1 MATAV
6 SLLIGH
12 IGGAPFMRKIDRHLG
27 APRRSRVAT
36 ILIVGALVGLAP
48 AVSTYASTEQD
59 LIRTMRAMS
68 GALLQIQA
76 YLDGKE
82 SQATAT
88 DNSVQLVT
96 FAKSIPEKFP
106 PGSELMDL
114 PHKFDAAAPT
124 WADLERFLD
133 AQAKLVIETDKL
145 LLAVRQGDK
154 AAIAQQVADTRKN
167 ACGNCHDKFRD

>member
-1 MATAV
+1 
-6 SLLIGH
+6 
-12 IGGAPFMRKIDRHLG
+12 MRKIDCQPG
-27 APRRSRVAT
+27 APGRVGVAT
-36 ILIVGALVGLAP
+36 ILIVGVLAGLAP
-48 AVSTYASTEQD
+48 ALSTYASTEQD

-68 GALLQIQA
+68 GALLRIQA

-82 SQATAT
+82 NQATAA
-88 DNSVQLVT
+88 DSSVQLVT

-106 PGSELMDL
+106 PGSELTDL
-114 PHKFDAAAPT
+114 PHKFDAASPT
-124 WADLERFLD
+124 WDDLERFLD